1 MSYYTLEDIFADIL
15 DATKGTKKRNNT
27 NYQLI
32 KELILKLYSICAD
45 QESST
50 DYKYQFVEVFC
61 KTVIGEIISSDI
73 KIKVN
78 IIEDDNFFNKSNA
91 VMTYN
96 LKDGIKISSRFISSS
111 KLTINPMFLVNA
123 LCHEAGHIEQFL
135 TTKRFIE
142 YIFCDENSNLS
153 NYEKTLSRV
162 IIAKNLVN
170 IGQSIDGYLE
180 KYDSDIREYDANM
193 VRNVLF
199 DKIYENTFMTD
210 KPNST
215 IKKDMVNIMYSNHFQ
230 YYDEGKIDYN
240 TRLLLKK
247 AQQFSFDNYSI
258 FNNAIEECQ
267 ITQNQNQLGER

>member
-32 KELILKLYSICAD
+32 KEMILKLYLMCSNQEYSID
-45 QESST
+45 
-50 DYKYQFVEVFC
+50 DKYQFVEVLC
-61 KTVIGEIISSDI
+61 KTVIGEIISS
-73 KIKVN
+73 
-78 IIEDDNFFNKSNA
+78 SNA

-111 KLTINPMFLVNA
+111 KLTINPMLLVNA

-180 KYDSDIREYDANM
+180 TYDSDIREYDANM

-247 AQQFSFDNYSI
+247 AQQFSFDNYGV

-267 ITQNQNQLGER
+267 ITPNQIQLGER